1 MSPLTTLGLAF
12 SSLIERPL
20 RTLLTSLGIIIGVAA
35 VYAML
40 SIGEGAKREAEKSLN
55 SISSRSFTVF
65 LDWGRR
71 RSSQSKPINRLTEFD
86 AMEMRG
92 IDGVFAAT
100 GWLQRGSQVIA
111 TENADTRGTIF
122 GVDPDYLM
130 ATGAE
135 MVRGENISY
144 ADIETNAPVVVI
156 STGMQDALFKNQD
169 PIGLKL
175 KVNNVTFKVKGVTT
189 TPDSSISFGGDRDM
203 FLWAPIS
210 TARNRVIGGDRF
222 VRSHIGYLKVVGDIG
237 ADFDRIETE
246 MDVIL
251 RRSRDIK
258 TGAPPDFRI
267 YSNRG
272 SRQRDA
278 KSQKTISYLLAAM
291 GVISLLVG
299 GVGVMNIMLVSV
311 TERTREIGLRM
322 AMGAEKSDILSQ
334 FLTEALLICIFSGL
348 IGLGL
353 GYGMSQISLGSEEIK
368 MVFSTKIAALAF
380 GSALLIGVVF
390 GFLPARRAARLNPI
404 EALRHE

>member
-40 SIGEGAKREAEKSLN
+40 SIGEGAKREVEKSLN
-55 SISSRSFTVF
+55 SVSSRTLTVW

-71 RSSQSKPINRLTEFD
+71 RSSQSKPIDPLTEFD
-86 AMEMRG
+86 ANEMRS

-100 GWLQRGSQVIA
+100 GWLQRSRTVM
-111 TENADTRGTIF
+111 TTDNADTSANFF
-122 GVDPDYLM
+122 GIDPDYLK
-130 ATGAE
+130 ATGGE
-135 MVRGENISY
+135 MLRGENISY
-144 ADIETNAPVVVI
+144 ADIETRAPVVVI
-156 STGMQDALFKNQD
+156 SEGIQKTLFKNQD

-175 KVNNVTFKVKGVTT
+175 KVNNVAFTVKGVTN
-189 TPDSSISFGGDRDM
+189 TPDSDISFGGDADM
-203 FLWAPIS
+203 FVWAPIS
-210 TARNRVIGGDRF
+210 TARNRITGGNRF
-222 VRSHIGYLKVVGDIG
+222 VRSHIASLKVVGNIG
-237 ADFDRIETE
+237 ADFDRIENE

-258 TGAPPDFRI
+258 SGAPPDFRI
-267 YSNRG
+267 FTSRG
-272 SRQRDA
+272 WRQQSA
-278 KSQKTISYLLAAM
+278 KSRKTISYLLAAM
-291 GVISLLVG
+291 GAISLLVG

-348 IGLGL
+348 IGLGI
-353 GYGMSQISLGSEEIK
+353 GYGMSQISLGSEDIK
-368 MVFSTKIAALAF
+368 MVFSAKIAALAF